1 MKCEKEL
8 ALLREAIRK
17 GRKNKKITQEELA
30 EKLEV
35 SPTHVKHI
43 ESGHRKPSIEIL
55 FEITK
60 ILNISL
66 DGVVFSKNESART
79 DTRKAYWK
87 RCAKRSRP
95 ASDNRHLAMC
105 IAKEPQIS
113 APFLYRAYFFF
124 GGVVAIR
131 DEREL
136 QISFIRR
143 KNCFTQCLGSIAMS
157 YVEPFA
163 FFLVPLHY
171 HISVAS

>member
-55 FEITK
+55 FELAK

-66 DGVVFSKNESART
+66 DEVVFPKNRTPNDATRGKIERLLDVSDESSLQFILSVLEALRE
-79 DTRKAYWK
+79 
-87 RCAKRSRP
+87 
-95 ASDNRHLAMC
+95 
-105 IAKEPQIS
+105 KEQTGI
-113 APFLYRAYFFF
+113 
-124 GGVVAIR
+124 
-131 DEREL
+131 
-136 QISFIRR
+136 
-143 KNCFTQCLGSIAMS
+143 K
-157 YVEPFA
+157 
-163 FFLVPLHY
+163 
-171 HISVAS
+171 